1 MAGDGSHRSHASRSQ
16 REGTAHPAPAQAD
29 EDSEVGAA
37 LEEIQRVLDTPLAEL
52 MGTKE
57 ERGEAAELT
66 RQAVAVPALARLRK
80 VVAFVGRGRPATQA
94 GNLKPV
100 DAVGLAKRLAREHV
114 PDEVRSIEDLPD
126 AARAFHWALA
136 AEFLA
141 WRGSKIVAGPSAR
154 DLEHDPLSAWLKAAI
169 TLLEHGLLDGFRQGW
184 RKHYVELLDAAAPGL
199 LAAIVEA
206 GGTAPLTA
214 IEDQGWELVA
224 GGCGYERD
232 DDDERSHAVYLI
244 GAMVSELADIGIVV
258 RREGEVVLTGLGSVL
273 AVAAAVSAD
282 EDLDDLDLVNRAS

>member
-1 MAGDGSHRSHASRSQ
+1 VAGDGSHRSHTSRPQ
-16 REGTAHPAPAQAD
+16 REGTAPPALARPD
-29 EDSEVGAA
+29 DDSEVGAA

-52 MGTKE
+52 MGTEE

-66 RQAVAVPALARLRK
+66 RQAVAVPALARLRE

-94 GNLKPV
+94 GNLKPA
-100 DAVGLAKRLAREHV
+100 DAVALAKRLAREHV
-114 PDEVRSIEDLPD
+114 PGEVRSIEDLPD
-126 AARAFHWALA
+126 AARAFHWAAA

-169 TLLEHGLLDGFRQGW
+169 TLLDQGMLDGFRQGW
-184 RKHYVELLDAAAPGL
+184 RKHYVELLDASAPGL

-206 GGTAPLTA
+206 GGRVPLTT

-224 GGCGYERD
+224 GSCGYELD
-232 DDDERSHAVYLI
+232 DDDERLHAVHLI
-244 GAMVSELADIGIVV
+244 RAMAAELADIGIIA
-258 RREGEVVLTGLGSVL
+258 RCDDEVVLTGLGSVL
-273 AVAAAVSAD
+273 AIAAAVSAD

>member
-1 MAGDGSHRSHASRSQ
+1 L
-16 REGTAHPAPAQAD
+16 
-29 EDSEVGAA
+29 EVGVA

-52 MGTKE
+52 MGTKG

-66 RQAVAVPALARLRK
+66 RQAVAVPALVRLRE

-94 GNLKPV
+94 GNLRPV
-100 DAVGLAKRLAREHV
+100 DAVVLAKRLARKHV
-114 PDEVRSIEDLPD
+114 PEEVRSIEDLPD
-126 AARAFHWALA
+126 AARVFHWAAA

-169 TLLEHGLLDGFRQGW
+169 TLLDHGLLDGFRQGW
-184 RKHYVELLDAAAPGL
+184 RKSYVELLDASAPGL

-206 GGTAPLTA
+206 GGTASLTA
-214 IEDQGWELVA
+214 IEAQGWELVA
-224 GGCGYERD
+224 DGCGYERD
-232 DDDERSHAVYLI
+232 DNERSHAVYLI

-258 RREGEVVLTGLGSVL
+258 RREDDVVLTRLGSVL
-273 AVAAAVSAD
+273 AVAVAVSAD
-282 EDLDDLDLVNRAS
+282 EDLDLVNRAS

>member
-1 MAGDGSHRSHASRSQ
+1 MTGDGSHRSHASRPQ
-16 REGTAHPAPAQAD
+16 REDAPHPALARPD
-29 EDSEVGAA
+29 EDSKVGAT

-52 MGTKE
+52 MGTEE

-100 DAVGLAKRLAREHV
+100 DAVTLAKRLARGHV

-126 AARAFHWALA
+126 VARAFHWAAA

-184 RKHYVELLDAAAPGL
+184 RKHYVELLDASAPSL

-206 GGTAPLTA
+206 GGTVPLTT

-224 GGCGYERD
+224 GSCGYELD
-232 DDDERSHAVYLI
+232 DDDERSHAVHLI
-244 GAMVSELADIGIVV
+244 RAMTTELADIGIIA
-258 RREGEVVLTGLGSVL
+258 RRDDEVVLTELGSVL
-273 AVAAAVSAD
+273 AIAAAVSAD
-282 EDLDDLDLVNRAS
+282 EDMDDLDLVNRAS